1 MKKLTKIMITMM
13 LVLATVL
20 SVPTTTQ
27 AATTTKNKWEFRA
40 FGASDTVYV
49 GQTGHCSLLS
59 SIEGSTITWKSSNTK
74 VVTVDSI
81 GRITGKKAGK
91 ATVTASDGIHSAE
104 FKVTV
109 KAISE
114 AKDVQLNYADG
125 CPLDHGKAYT
135 IKTLNGS
142 AVKKIGTNNTSKVKI
157 SGKKITLKDN
167 LSGVDTIS
175 VTLKNGKK
183 VFVRYYST
191 SSKEKEEAISI
202 IKKAMPKYG
211 VTTNSSDLEKAMF
224 IYNWLGDN
232 CRYYL
237 SKKAGHYYAIRE
249 GKGNCSAY
257 AEGVQLIGEVVGLQT
272 VKVDTA
278 DGTHSYNGV
287 RVDGKWYLMDTTQCK
302 AWDFAYSAKAQFL
315 NSYEREMQLDSGRAF
330 KVSASSLADIVFT
343 DTKYDGMIW
352 PEYYDNYVD
361 DDAPDPN
368 ADW

>member
-27 AATTTKNKWEFRA
+27 AATTTKNKWEFVA
-40 FGASDTVYV
+40 VGSKKVVYV
-49 GQTGHCSLLS
+49 GQTTGCWVRS
-59 SIEGSTITWKSSNTK
+59 SIYGSTITWKSSNK
-74 VVTVDSI
+74 KIATVDSL
-81 GRITGKKAGK
+81 GNVTGKKAGK
-91 ATVTASDGIHSAE
+91 ATVTASDGVHSAK
-104 FKVTV
+104 FTVTV
-109 KAISE
+109 KSISK
-114 AKDVQLNYADG
+114 AKTVVFNYDD
-125 CPLDHGKAYT
+125 CTMEYGKTYT
-135 IKTLNGS
+135 IKSLNGS
-142 AVKKIGTNNTSKVKI
+142 AVKKITNGGNAKVKI
-157 SGKKITLKDN
+157 SGNKVTPQCVYEGGAVYLRIVLKD
-167 LSGVDTIS
+167 GT
-175 VTLKNGKK
+175 VTATS
-183 VFVRYYST
+183 YACT

-257 AEGVQLIGEVVGLQT
+257 AEGVRLIGEVVGLQT

-287 RVDGKWYLMDTTQCK
+287 RVDGKWYLMDTTMCE
-302 AWDFAYSAKAQFL
+302 AWGFVLGGHFL
-315 NSYEREMQLDSGRAF
+315 NSYEREMQLDSSMAF
-330 KVSASSLADIVFT
+330 KVSASSLADITFDNTEYDDPDVFAQY
-343 DTKYDGMIW
+343 K
-352 PEYYDNYVD
+352 DNYVSETED
-361 DDAPDPN
+361 DDFWN
-368 ADW
+368 S